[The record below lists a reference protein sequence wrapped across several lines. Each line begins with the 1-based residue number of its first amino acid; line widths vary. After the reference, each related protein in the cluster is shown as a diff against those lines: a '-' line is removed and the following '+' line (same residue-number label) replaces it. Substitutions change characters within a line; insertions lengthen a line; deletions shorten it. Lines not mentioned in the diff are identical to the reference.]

1 MKKLITI
8 LAFFAAFAFNMQ
20 AQSSFTRSGN
30 TFKSVSVSSR
40 ATKDTLRTPYFF
52 EDSKGNRYNIII
64 NKANGRCWVWKKSSK
79 TGRLYKMYMKP
90 EMAREI
96 SKLSGVT
103 YKEK

>member
-8 LAFFAAFAFNMQ
+8 LAFFAIAFNMQ

-40 ATKDTLRTPYFF
+40 AAKDTLRTPYFF

-64 NKANGRCWVWKKSSK
+64 NKVNGRCWVWKKSSK

-90 EMAREI
+90 EMAKEVARELGI
-96 SKLSGVT
+96 K
-103 YKEK
+103 YIEK

>member
-8 LAFFAAFAFNMQ
+8 LAFFALAFNMQ

-64 NKANGRCWVWKKSSK
+64 NKANGRCWTWRKSSK
-79 TGRLYKMYMKP
+79 TGRLYKSYLKP
-90 EMAREI
+90 EMAKEVARELGI
-96 SKLSGVT
+96 K
-103 YKEK
+103 YIEK